1 MTSVQTNPM
10 TDKQA
15 KALAEMRRI
24 REGVLVQRDNATNPI
39 VGALARLTLNLYD
52 RAIARADHKHGM

>member
-1 MTSVQTNPM
+1 M

-52 RAIARADHKHGM
+52 GAIDRAERKHGM

>member
-1 MTSVQTNPM
+1 M

-24 REGVLVQRDNATNPI
+24 REGVLVQRAIATTPS
-39 VGALARLTLNLYD
+39 VGAFARLTLNLYD
-52 RAIARADHKHGM
+52 GAIARAERKHGM